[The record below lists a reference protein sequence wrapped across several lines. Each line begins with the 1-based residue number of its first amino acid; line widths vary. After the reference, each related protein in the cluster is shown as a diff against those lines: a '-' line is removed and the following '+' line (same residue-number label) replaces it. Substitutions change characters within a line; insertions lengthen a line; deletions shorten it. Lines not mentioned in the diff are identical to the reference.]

1 MKKRVL
7 LLVIVVLLALV
18 AAFFIHQSV
27 NCHFRPMTNFGCG
40 RTVNIDMDLE
50 SAVTDGVCIPSVRQ
64 TQEGDGLLHFRFI
77 APRKGMYYK
86 IYYQNES
93 YKFPD
98 TSALSGENFYG
109 SWEDVTVGFKP
120 VESWLVRDALR
131 IVGNPRDERVY
142 YGSDNTEEWNTKVS
156 IENNVQ
162 NIRNDKEWYNSV
174 VEKAV
179 KNHISV
185 TDQLFI
191 DAMWMT
197 NEGLGK
203 NLVNQRWKRN
213 PRAGKYS
220 FMLVLCD
227 EEGLAEIPDYIQF
240 IGQSDENGCLVN
252 PFGWYETHPSKHIK
266 VIQSGRMLKTRA
278 VLDARQGLNYG
289 DVQTPN
295 ALFEQFFSHVS
306 RQYTLRNI
314 PVIKDVV
321 GDDPYTREEYE
332 ANRTRFD
339 STQLMMDYPVVSE
352 TPGTT
357 VKAAPDSSYITLIN
371 PASTEGHL
379 RKESTGIRTRVGF
392 TYGKYRGKIKF
403 PEMLNEENLWNGLTY
418 AFWLI
423 YADGSVWNQRRPV
436 FKDGGYIPKW
446 DDSEQPQRTP
456 YHPYSE
462 IDIEI
467 VKASKF
473 WPWEYYRWSRGDRE
487 NCEEDATLNN
497 DVMFCCTNWDLAST
511 EPPKFR
517 GGLDTIPYDK
527 NRNFEAMR
535 WYPTYKA
542 LTIRTPMPN
551 ADFKENW
558 YYYEIEWRPTEI
570 IWRLGPVPEHMEVMG
585 YIDNLHSSI
594 PNNQMKC
601 IVTQEYH
608 YSEWWPPIVWEQ
620 GLIPY
625 NKTDIEGRVYE
636 IVIE

>member
-7 LLVIVVLLALV
+7 LLVILLLLASV

-40 RTVNIDMDLE
+40 RTVSLDMDLE
-50 SAVTDGVCIPSVRQ
+50 NAVTDGIYIPSAKQ
-64 TQEGDGLLHFRFI
+64 TDPGDGLFHFRFI

-98 TSALSGENFYG
+98 TSAFAAENFYG
-109 SWEDVTVGFKP
+109 SWEDVTIGFKP
-120 VESWLVRDALR
+120 IEKWVVKDVLR
-131 IVGNPRDERVY
+131 IVGNPRDERLY
-142 YGSDNTEEWNTKVS
+142 YGSPATEEWGVKTR
-156 IENNVQ
+156 IEANIQ
-162 NIRNDKEWYNSV
+162 DIRNDRQWYESV
-174 VEKAV
+174 VQKAID
-179 KNHISV
+179 NHISIE
-185 TDQLFI
+185 DQLFI
-191 DAMWMT
+191 DATWM
-197 NEGLGK
+197 LGEDLDK
-203 NLVNQRWKRN
+203 DVVNNRWKRN
-213 PRAGKYS
+213 PRAGKYG
-220 FMLVLCD
+220 FMLVICD
-227 EEGLAEIPDYIQF
+227 EEGLAEIPDYIQY
-240 IGQSDENGCLVN
+240 IGRSDETGHLVN
-252 PFGWYETHPSKHIK
+252 PFGWYENHPSKHIK
-266 VIQSGRMLKTRA
+266 VIQSSRMLKTR
-278 VLDARQGLNYG
+278 VMMDARQGICFG
-289 DVQTPN
+289 DDIVPN

-306 RQYTLRNI
+306 QQYTLRNI

-321 GDDPYTREEYE
+321 GKDPYTREEYE
-332 ANRTRFD
+332 ANKTRFD
-339 STQLMMDYPVVSE
+339 STQLMMDYPVVSKH
-352 TPGTT
+352 PGTT
-357 VKAAPDSSYITLIN
+357 VRMAPDSSYITLIN
-371 PASTEGHL
+371 PASTEGNL

-403 PEMLNEENLWNGLTY
+403 PVMLNDENLWNGLTY

-423 YADGSVWNQRRPV
+423 YSDAAVWNQRRPV
-436 FKDGGYIPKW
+436 YRDGGYIPKW
-446 DDSEQPQRTP
+446 DDSEQPHRTP

-497 DVMFCCTNWDLAST
+497 DVMFCCTNWDLACT
-511 EPPKFR
+511 EPPRFK

-527 NRNFEAMR
+527 NRSFEVMR

-542 LTIRTPMPN
+542 LTSRTPMPN
-551 ADFKENW
+551 ADFKEDW

-570 IWRLGPVPEHMEVMG
+570 IWRLGPDPDHMEVMG
-585 YIDNLHSSI
+585 YIDDQHSSI
-594 PNNQMKC
+594 HNNQMKC
-601 IVTQEYH
+601 IFTQEYH

>member
-7 LLVIVVLLALV
+7 LLVILLLLASV

-40 RTVNIDMDLE
+40 RTVSLDMDLE
-50 SAVTDGVCIPSVRQ
+50 NAVTDGIYIPSARQ
-64 TQEGDGLLHFRFI
+64 TDPGDGLFHFRFI

-98 TSALSGENFYG
+98 TSAFAAENFYG
-109 SWEDVTVGFKP
+109 SWEDVTIGFKP
-120 VESWLVRDALR
+120 IEKWVVKDVLR
-131 IVGNPRDERVY
+131 IVGNPRDERLY
-142 YGSDNTEEWNTKVS
+142 YGSPATEEWGVKTR
-156 IENNVQ
+156 IEANIQ
-162 NIRNDKEWYNSV
+162 DIRNDRQWYESV
-174 VEKAV
+174 VQKAID
-179 KNHISV
+179 NHISIE
-185 TDQLFI
+185 DQLFI
-191 DAMWMT
+191 DATWM
-197 NEGLGK
+197 LGEDLDK
-203 NLVNQRWKRN
+203 DVVNNRWKRN
-213 PRAGKYS
+213 PRAGKYG
-220 FMLVLCD
+220 FMLVICD
-227 EEGLAEIPDYIQF
+227 EEGLAEIPDYIQY
-240 IGQSDENGCLVN
+240 IGRSDETGHLVN
-252 PFGWYETHPSKHIK
+252 PFGWYENHPSKHIK
-266 VIQSGRMLKTRA
+266 VIQSSRMLKTR
-278 VLDARQGLNYG
+278 VMMDARQGICFG
-289 DVQTPN
+289 DDIVPN

-306 RQYTLRNI
+306 QQYTLRNI

-321 GDDPYTREEYE
+321 GKDPYTREEYE
-332 ANRTRFD
+332 ANKTRFD
-339 STQLMMDYPVVSE
+339 STQLMMDYPVVSKH
-352 TPGTT
+352 PGTT
-357 VKAAPDSSYITLIN
+357 VRMAPDSSYITLIN
-371 PASTEGHL
+371 PASTEGNL

-403 PEMLNEENLWNGLTY
+403 PVMLNDENLWNGLTY

-423 YADGSVWNQRRPV
+423 YSDAAVWNQRRPV
-436 FKDGGYIPKW
+436 YRDGGYIPKW
-446 DDSEQPQRTP
+446 DDSEQPHRTP

-497 DVMFCCTNWDLAST
+497 DVMFCCTNWDLACT
-511 EPPKFR
+511 EPPRFK

-527 NRNFEAMR
+527 NRSFEVMR

-542 LTIRTPMPN
+542 LTSRTPMPN
-551 ADFKENW
+551 ADFKEDW

-570 IWRLGPVPEHMEVMG
+570 IWRLGPSPDKMQVMG
-585 YIDNLHSSI
+585 YIDDQHSSI